1 MVSLILYRVD
11 VEVEAI
17 LMGLFQWVVPH
28 VPLPPLLLNILFAL
42 ELNGEENH
50 SCVKLLP
57 ALNGN
62 SHFIITLFTVIAW
75 RCNTALRESEEC
87 H

>member
-1 MVSLILYRVD
+1 
-11 VEVEAI
+11 
-17 LMGLFQWVVPH
+17 MGLIQWVDLH
-28 VPLPPLLLNILFAL
+28 VPLPPLLLNALFAL

-62 SHFIITLFTVIAW
+62 SRFVIPFFTVISW
-75 RCNTALRESEEC
+75 RCNTAFEREREEC